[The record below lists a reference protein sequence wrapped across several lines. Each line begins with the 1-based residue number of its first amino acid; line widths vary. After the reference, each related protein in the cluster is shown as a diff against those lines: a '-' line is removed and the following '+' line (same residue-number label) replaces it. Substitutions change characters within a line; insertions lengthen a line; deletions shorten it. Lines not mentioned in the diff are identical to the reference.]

1 MCRSCW
7 TCRSRKV
14 KCDASR
20 PKCHRCIKANI
31 ECQGYNVPLY
41 WITDEESHAPSAIK
55 RQAMKLPLGVPHWRA
70 GQINDVDEHLQD
82 VDGYKA
88 TEAREAYAS
97 GPFGVFTSRSQL
109 PTKPST
115 SLIDTLPVEDTLMPE
130 IFEEALDE
138 REANTETAS
147 IEEDDVIEDVHPH
160 SENALSLYTAG
171 PAAESQDILHIC
183 HSLINPFPMLG
194 REDSKDIL
202 VQQLMHNY
210 VHNVATVLQP
220 VVHSGNAYS
229 SIYATQAM
237 AVALKSSK
245 NENETQHLGPS
256 NIALNSK
263 TALLYAL
270 LTSSAFFLRGSD
282 RFGEADAL
290 ATSFRLKAQ
299 AHLQLALKSLF
310 DPKTSSGQSSSEKSL
325 SDYEGVL
332 SVMLTLVTADVLDG
346 QMNEFW
352 IHLDATKGLVRNLRQ
367 HVLPGSQAE
376 HLINIS
382 YFLRTLSDSLDVS
395 NEPLPWSRDIYN
407 APLFLGDGSTLEFTY
422 GVTAKLAGFIRQTC
436 ILARNTAYYRSNDT
450 DLPDEFLAA
459 REQLLARISEWHI
472 SQEPL
477 VSFSKSDDITLLLIS
492 KHILAFATSI
502 RIYYHTRVLPCD
514 QDTLQFLVRSVAS
527 QLTEIEDIKK
537 RTGYNVIPTAT
548 ISWPGFIASC
558 QASASDRPVWA
569 KWWNQ
574 MLEYRI
580 GNISNLWT
588 VVQET
593 WALQD
598 SELDD
603 GEPYWAVVLRRR
615 GTRILAI

>member
-1 MCRSCW
+1 
-7 TCRSRKV
+7 KV
-14 KCDASR
+14 KCDANR

-82 VDGYKA
+82 VDGYRA
-88 TEAREAYAS
+88 TATLEAYAS
-97 GPFGVFTSRSQL
+97 GPFGVFTSQSQL
-109 PTKPST
+109 PAKPSP
-115 SLIDTLPVEDTLMPE
+115 SVIDTLPVPDIPMAET
-130 IFEEALDE
+130 FENILDE
-138 REANTETAS
+138 RGADVEIATVED
-147 IEEDDVIEDVHPH
+147 DDVIEDVVPH
-160 SENALSLYTAG
+160 SDNALALYTAG
-171 PAAESQDILHIC
+171 SAIESHDVLQIC
-183 HSLINPFPMLG
+183 HSLISPFPTLG
-194 REDSKDIL
+194 RENRKDIL
-202 VQQLMHNY
+202 IQQLMHNY
-210 VHNVATVLQP
+210 VQNVATVLQP

-245 NENETQHLGPS
+245 NDNESQLVGRS
-256 NIALNSK
+256 DIALNSK

-310 DPKTSSGQSSSEKSL
+310 DLKTTSGQSSPDKSL

-395 NEPLPWSRDIYN
+395 NEPLPWSSDVYN
-407 APLFLGDGSTLEFTY
+407 MPLFLGDGSTLEFTY
-422 GVTAKLAGFIRQTC
+422 GITARLAGFIRQTC
-436 ILARNTAYYRSNDT
+436 ILARNTAYCKSHTTSPPN
-450 DLPDEFLAA
+450 EFLAA
-459 REQLLARISEWHI
+459 REELLARISEWHI

-527 QLTEIEDIKK
+527 HLTEIEDIKK

-574 MLEYRI
+574 MLDYRI
-580 GNISNLWT
+580 GNISNLWA

-598 SELDD
+598 SELHDD
-603 GEPYWAVVLRRR
+603 EPYWAVVLRRR
-615 GTRILAI
+615 GTKILAI